1 MRPTLTASTLFS
13 TRGRVDVLR
22 ILWRFRVPMTAA
34 HIARLAGLTHPA
46 ASAVLD
52 TLTDAGVAD
61 SAPAGRG
68 HTYWLVSE
76 NVYVQSFVDPIFAAE
91 ESLPDLL
98 EAELQALFAERT
110 LSVVLFGSY
119 ARGDQTSDS
128 DVDVV
133 AVAHDAQS
141 KAQIDHDLPP
151 AASAFRRR
159 WGASLSVLTYDPAE
173 ASAMEVRAPEF
184 YKSLLEDGIRVSGL
198 LVAEWGSLGTE

>member
-1 MRPTLTASTLFS
+1 MRPALTATDLLS
-13 TRGRVDVLR
+13 TRGRVDVMR
-22 ILWRFRVPMTAA
+22 VLWRFEAPMTAA
-34 HIARLAGLTHPA
+34 HIARLAGLTYPA

-52 TLTDAGVAD
+52 TLTHYGIAD

-68 HTYWLVSE
+68 HTYWLVRD

-91 ESLPDLL
+91 ESLPDAL
-98 EAELQALFAERT
+98 EAELRALFAERT

-119 ARGDQTSDS
+119 ARGDQTPDS

-141 KAQIDHDLPP
+141 KAQIDYDLPA
-151 AASAFRRR
+151 AASTFRRR
-159 WGASLSVLTYDPAE
+159 WGASLSVLTYDAAE
-173 ASAMEVRAPEF
+173 ASAMEVRAPEL
-184 YKSLLEDGIRVSGL
+184 YASLLEDGVRVSGL